1 MCKSLIS
8 RFGVAIVV
16 LILIILIITN
26 YSLVKNI
33 EADSIIPLNSLQV
46 SSIRQISHKG
56 LNCKKARLYFVSFTC
71 RSCIN
76 ELNSLSIEINNL
88 SDKYDIY
95 IISTMSNYQEVM
107 PQNLIQ
113 RIKQKDGVFFIWDKE
128 RVYFNAFQ
136 IKRYPSVFEID
147 KPRYK
152 MRIIRC

>member
-1 MCKSLIS
+1 MHKILIFRS
-8 RFGVAIVV
+8 GVAIGF

-26 YSLVKNI
+26 YSLVKSI
-33 EADSIIPLNSLQV
+33 ETDSIIPLNSLQV

-56 LNCKKARLYFVSFTC
+56 LNYKKARLYFVSFTC

-76 ELNSLSIEINNL
+76 ELNNLSIEINKL
-88 SDKYDIY
+88 SGRYDVY
-95 IISTMSNYQEVM
+95 IISTMSNYQEFI
-107 PQNLIQ
+107 PLNLIQ

-147 KPRYK
+147 QVRYE